1 MDALNKNTGKSF
13 GDYHVERIIV
23 KTMAHT
29 LRPKSGNRALVISEV
44 LLYVKDNLSLDTAE
58 GRVVKVSD
66 IDEIIEGLS
75 NVPEF
80 AGGHR
85 D

>member
-1 MDALNKNTGKSF
+1 MDALNKNTGESF
-13 GDYHVERIIV
+13 GDYHAERIIV

-29 LRPKSGNRALVISEV
+29 LRPKSGNRALVVAEV
-44 LLYVKDNLSLDTAE
+44 LQYLRDNLSFKTPD
-58 GRVVKVSD
+58 GRVVLVED
-66 IDEIIEGLS
+66 IDKVIHGLD

>member
-1 MDALNKNTGKSF
+1 MTKPHVKPF
-13 GDYHVERIIV
+13 GDYHAERIV
-23 KTMAHT
+23 VQTMAHT
-29 LRPKSGNRALVISEV
+29 LRPKGGDRALVVAEV
-44 LLYVKDNLSLDTAE
+44 LCYLRDNLSFKTPD
-58 GRVVKVSD
+58 GKVILVD
-66 IDEIIEGLS
+66 HIDKVIKGLG

>member
-1 MDALNKNTGKSF
+1 MTKPSVKPF
-13 GDYHVERIIV
+13 GEYHAERIV
-23 KTMAHT
+23 VQTMAHT
-29 LRPKSGNRALVISEV
+29 LRPKSGNRVLVVAEV
-44 LLYVKDNLSLDTAE
+44 LQYLKDKLSFNTPD
-58 GRVVKVSD
+58 GRVVLVTD
-66 IDEIIEGLS
+66 IDKVLKGLG

>member
-1 MDALNKNTGKSF
+1 MNENTRESF
-13 GDYHVERIIV
+13 GDYHAEKILMR
-23 KTMAHT
+23 TMTHT
-29 LRPKSGNRALVISEV
+29 LRPKGGDRALVVAEV
-44 LLYVKDNLSLDTAE
+44 LCYLRDNLSFKTPD
-58 GRVVKVSD
+58 GKV
-66 IDEIIEGLS
+66 IKGLG

>member
-1 MDALNKNTGKSF
+1 MNENTWESF
-13 GDYHVERIIV
+13 GKHHAERIV
-23 KTMAHT
+23 VQTMAHT

-44 LLYVKDNLSLDTAE
+44 LRYVKDNLSSNTAE
-58 GRVVKVSD
+58 GRVVKIRD
-66 IDEIIEGLS
+66 IEQVIEGLG
-75 NVPEF
+75 NVVEF

>member
-1 MDALNKNTGKSF
+1 MTKPLVKPF
-13 GDYHVERIIV
+13 GDYHAERIIV
-23 KTMAHT
+23 QTMAHT
-29 LRPKSGNRALVISEV
+29 LRPKSGNRVLVVAEV
-44 LLYVKDNLSLDTAE
+44 LQYLRDNLSFNTPD
-58 GRVVKVSD
+58 GRVIPVEHIDKV
-66 IDEIIEGLS
+66 IKGLG